1 MTRRLVT
8 LQTTLS
14 LDEARERLR
23 AHVDHPLNL
32 MGRKPLLGRV
42 RRMTAWLYQRRR
54 VHNAFQTHMSLVLEP
69 EDERGGDGDG
79 LILHGVSDIGV
90 FARLVLIF
98 MTAVL
103 LVVVLTIRH
112 QQGPDSPVPWA
123 AAAVGALG
131 VGLVYALGRAVA
143 EGEHDFLVRFL
154 IQTLDARVI
163 ETPRDA

>member
-8 LQTTLS
+8 LKTPLS
-14 LDEARERLR
+14 LDEARERLC
-23 AHVDHPLNL
+23 AHVDHPLNP
-32 MGRKPLLGRV
+32 MGRKPLKGRV

-54 VHNAFQTHMSLVLEP
+54 VHNAFQTHLSLVLEP
-69 EDERGGDGDG
+69 EDERDGDG

-90 FARLVLIF
+90 FARLVLSF
-98 MTAVL
+98 MTVVL
-103 LVVVLTIRH
+103 LMVVLTIRH

-131 VGLVYALGRAVA
+131 VGLVYALGRALA
-143 EGEHDFLVRFL
+143 QGEHDFLVRFL